1 MIGKVVRPNES
12 GQIKREEDTEYLDL
26 MMRYTNRL
34 SGTKHGEARHRV
46 LRPYVMTYPETE
58 TYLQSTEHPHVKTE
72 EDIVIRFRD
81 RWAKQK
87 FDRYRRTGEWPSG
100 IEPEPT
106 EEIEPEPTEE
116 KGRDG
121 ETTDGGRPRRH
132 RKVQSEEGAGEGG
145 RPKESASRSRERD
158 RKKTTGKK
166 RYRQGDLFGES
177 KKTEE

>member
-1 MIGKVVRPNES
+1 MIGKVVRPNDS

-106 EEIEPEPTEE
+106 EE

-121 ETTDGGRPRRH
+121 DKTDGRRPRRH
-132 RKVQSEEGAGEGG
+132 RGVQSEEGADEGDRTKEGE
-145 RPKESASRSRERD
+145 SRSRERD

-166 RYRQGDLFGES
+166 RYRQGDLFGERE
-177 KKTEE
+177 KPQE

>member
-12 GQIKREEDTEYLDL
+12 GKIKREEDTEYLDL

-46 LRPYVMTYPETE
+46 LRPYVMTHPETE
-58 TYLQSTEHPHVKTE
+58 TYLESTEHPQVRTE

-100 IEPEPT
+100 IEPEST
-106 EEIEPEPTEE
+106 EQ
-116 KGRDG
+116 KVRDG
-121 ETTDGGRPRRH
+121 EKTDVRRPRTNR
-132 RKVQSEEGAGEGG
+132 RVQRDEGPGEDG
-145 RPKESASRSRERD
+145 RTNEDGNRSRKRQGKD
-158 RKKTTGKK
+158 TSGKK
-166 RYRQGDLFGES
+166 RYRQGDLFGKNEKS
-177 KKTEE
+177 QG